1 MIWGLQGLGLFAF
14 QFVIGAPSQHE
25 GITETCSIVIE
36 VSSHHDGPMYA
47 ILSTIVLPLWWKIF
61 KRFFYFFAILAF
73 EA

>member
-47 ILSTIVLPLWWKIF
+47 ILSTIVLPL
-61 KRFFYFFAILAF
+61 
-73 EA
+73 